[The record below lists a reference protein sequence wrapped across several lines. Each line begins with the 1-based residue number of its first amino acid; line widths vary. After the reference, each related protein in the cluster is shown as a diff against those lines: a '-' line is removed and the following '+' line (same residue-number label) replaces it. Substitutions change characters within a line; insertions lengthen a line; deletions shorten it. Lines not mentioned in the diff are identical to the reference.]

1 MVEKQFE
8 AMVLKINQMDEQ
20 MYSTVSVAKEKGL
33 ILEKTR
39 LMSMEFSK
47 LKVSIMK
54 GKLPNEERMK
64 LLTALRPIENTIKE
78 TLKLSEIH
86 SQNLLSK
93 QDSNNS
99 NVWCLLFSNCNKCFF
114 SNASQFICFC
124 FCFCFQSRKFKQKQ
138 PKLWIQ
144 KYHINF
150 KRLTI
155 LKSLLEKFLYFCVSW
170 RKLKKCRKNN

>member
-54 GKLPNEERMK
+54 GKLPSEERMK

-99 NVWCLLFSNCNKCFF
+99 NV
-114 SNASQFICFC
+114 
-124 FCFCFQSRKFKQKQ
+124 
-138 PKLWIQ
+138 
-144 KYHINF
+144 
-150 KRLTI
+150 
-155 LKSLLEKFLYFCVSW
+155 
-170 RKLKKCRKNN
+170 

>member
-1 MVEKQFE
+1 MEHLNVELDLQFKLRQKSEKSQIELAKSLENPNRKSFNGSQDISSNDLIPASRILKEVLISRNNQSMVEKQFE

-54 GKLPNEERMK
+54 GKLPSEERMK

-99 NVWCLLFSNCNKCFF
+99 NV
-114 SNASQFICFC
+114 
-124 FCFCFQSRKFKQKQ
+124 
-138 PKLWIQ
+138 
-144 KYHINF
+144 
-150 KRLTI
+150 
-155 LKSLLEKFLYFCVSW
+155 
-170 RKLKKCRKNN
+170 